1 MRYPISLGKKMSMP
15 ENPTSLPAHDDKKY
29 YPSLYLEW
37 DDDYELP
44 DSGVMMV
51 RFKKRSQTDR
61 TTDKGTQQA
70 VELDIT
76 EIKDVEPDKTEEKE
90 NPGRALDKYREEVT
104 GEKE

>member
-1 MRYPISLGKKMSMP
+1 MP
-15 ENPTSLPAHDDKKY
+15 EGLPPARGYDDKKY

-61 TTDKGTQQA
+61 TTDKGTQQT